1 MWSSWEGIEQ
11 TKFKE
16 RGCFGIYQIRVVD
29 RVGNP
34 LPVGRIVG
42 VDQEGVIYIGKA
54 GPVQTLAKRIHK
66 FENVSKL
73 GKAKHSG
80 GETYILLK
88 MKLIFSDHAFKN
100 HKLQYKVV
108 HLDTDR
114 IGPELNGKENFKHK
128 IETEEINALADYF
141 NKYGELPP
149 CNSTF
154 PGKWNRFT
162 DRLQELWRTSG
173 QQQAPTNLPN

>member
-1 MWSSWEGIEQ
+1 MWSSWEDIEQ
-11 TKFKE
+11 AKFKE
-16 RGCFGIYQIRVVD
+16 HGYFGIYQIRMVD
-29 RVGNP
+29 GVGNP
-34 LPVGRIVG
+34 LPVGRIVD

-66 FENVSKL
+66 FESVSKL

-114 IGPELNGKENFKHK
+114 IEPDLSEQENFKLK
-128 IETEEINALADYF
+128 IEREEINVLADYF

-149 CNSTF
+149 CNSSF
-154 PGKWNRFT
+154 PGKWDSFSA
-162 DRLQELWRTSG
+162 RLKELWG
-173 QQQAPTNLPN
+173 INE

>member
-1 MWSSWEGIEQ
+1 MWSSWESIEQ
-11 TKFKE
+11 AKFKE
-16 RGCFGIYQIRVVD
+16 RGYFGIYQIRVVD
-29 RVGNP
+29 GVGVP
-34 LPVGRIVG
+34 LSVGRIVG

-66 FENVSKL
+66 FESVSKL

-88 MKLIFSDHAFKN
+88 MKLLFSDHTFKN

-114 IGPELNGKENFKHK
+114 IEPELSGQENFKLK
-128 IETEEINALADYF
+128 IEKEEINALADYF
-141 NKYGELPP
+141 IKYGELPP
-149 CNSTF
+149 CNSIF
-154 PGKWNRFT
+154 PGKWDRFT
-162 DRLQELWRTSG
+162 NRLREYWGISR
-173 QQQAPTNLPN
+173 QQ